1 MKKII
6 FRISLILIL
15 IIGVL
20 TNISNAD
27 SIAGVQIIASPVQ
40 TGETFKVKLILPSNT
55 HVAQAI
61 IKVTYADGTSSE
73 QQLTYL
79 HGDTTH
85 SNEVTFTAG
94 APGKATVNAYD
105 IVIADFESNEL
116 EGNGSKIETLTVTEK
131 TSKPENSSN
140 TVNTNT
146 TQNKPAT
153 NTSTTNT
160 TVNNNNSV
168 TSNTINNTN
177 TTSNTSNVKFS
188 QVNETVYTTKV
199 CNVRK
204 NYSTNSDKVATLKA
218 GATLK
223 RTGIGENGWSK
234 VEYNGQVAYIFSE
247 YLTTTEPKEEEPE
260 FTDVNET
267 MYAKQ
272 DCNVRKSWT
281 TESDKA
287 GYLLLGQEVKRTG
300 VGNNGWSRIEYEGK
314 NAYVA
319 TRLLTD
325 KKIEQVEEPENKVVE
340 NAVKNTL
347 TKEEKLKIIKEEVG
361 VLPEVGN
368 NIAEKFYI
376 IAVIIAVLVTTL
388 GYYYINKKE
397 IN

>member
-1 MKKII
+1 MNKII

-15 IIGVL
+15 IIGL
-20 TNISNAD
+20 LSNTSNAD

-55 HVAQAI
+55 HVAQAVV
-61 IKVTYADGTSSE
+61 KVTYADGASSE

-79 HGDTTH
+79 HGDSTH

-94 APGKATVNAYD
+94 APGKATVNVYD

-116 EGNGSKIETLTVTEK
+116 EGSGSKIESLTVSEK
-131 TSKPENSSN
+131 PSSSGNGSSSSN
-140 TVNTNT
+140 TT
-146 TQNKPAT
+146 TNKPTT
-153 NTSTTNT
+153 NTSSNSTTTNNST
-160 TVNNNNSV
+160 TNNTSNNS
-168 TSNTINNTN
+168 NAN
-177 TTSNTSNVKFS
+177 NVKFS

-204 NYSTNSDKVATLKA
+204 NYSTNSDKVATLQT
-218 GATLK
+218 GASVK

-234 VEYNGQVAYIFSE
+234 IEYNGQVAYIFSE

-281 TESDKA
+281 TESDKT

-300 VGNNGWSRIEYEGK
+300 IGNNGWSRIEYEGK

-325 KKIEQVEEPENKVVE
+325 KEPEQTDEEEPANEVVE
-340 NAVKNTL
+340 NTVQNTL
-347 TKEEKLKIIKEEVG
+347 TKEEKLKIIKDEVG
-361 VLPEVGN
+361 ILPEVGN
-368 NIAEKFYI
+368 NVAEVFYI
-376 IAVIIAVLVTTL
+376 VSVIIAILATTL
-388 GYYYINKKE
+388 GYYYIKKNE
-397 IN
+397 ID